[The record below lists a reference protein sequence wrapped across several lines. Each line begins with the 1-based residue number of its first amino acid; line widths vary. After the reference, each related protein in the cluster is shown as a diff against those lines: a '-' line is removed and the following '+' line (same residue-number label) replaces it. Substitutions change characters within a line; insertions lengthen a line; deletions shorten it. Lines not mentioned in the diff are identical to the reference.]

1 MMTRRDDVD
10 ERGHRQHTADVVV
23 VVAAVVHSMNVVAVL
38 VLVLLV
44 LVVIQNTGPYQK
56 EAQAKNYSMA
66 GAAAAAAA
74 AAAAEP
80 VVKKG
85 HYYIHQ
91 YSDADESIVDV
102 VLVVV
107 VDETEVV
114 DEMEVVEVVVAESRM
129 FHQSLDWHNRIDD
142 WCYQN
147 RLDLLELLSIL
158 LVANNRHH
166 RITVELAVAVA
177 VDNDSS
183 PWTR

>member
-1 MMTRRDDVD
+1 MMTRRDDVLD

-23 VVAAVVHSMNVVAVL
+23 VVHSMNVVAVL

-56 EAQAKNYSMA
+56 EEQAKNYSMA
-66 GAAAAAAA
+66 GA

-91 YSDADESIVDV
+91 YSDADESIVDESIVDV
-102 VLVVV
+102 VLVVAVV

-166 RITVELAVAVA
+166 RITVELAVAV
-177 VDNDSS
+177 DNDSS
-183 PWTR
+183 PWSR